1 MARIWNKYPYT
12 DFHELNLSWVV
23 DKITDFEARLTDV
36 EEDVEDLKTRMT
48 SIEGRMT
55 TAEERIAQHDSDI
68 AGLSSSVSGIR
79 NRVTAL
85 ENADIQDAAMLE
97 SVFSVV
103 PGGTSVTV
111 NFNAATYENGAKRE
125 AGDTAVI
132 PKATESAAGVIV
144 PGDQAKLNKMTLSGD
159 DVIFVGKVSGDAPT
173 SGSDYCTKNYVDS
186 LAISG
191 SATVSRS
198 TINMLSTHGT
208 PHATVEV
215 ISYGKVRWLYIHGY
229 VSDVTTEIGSGT
241 STNAIELYCDLDA
254 GDAPYTGIY
263 TESHIYENNV
273 YIWPGVEI
281 ICGTNGR
288 ITVYNHGSVVPVGGS
303 TKSFIAHMMY
313 IVA

>member
-1 MARIWNKYPYT
+1 MARVWNRYPYT
-12 DFHELNLSWVV
+12 DLHELNMSFCL
-23 DKITDFEARLTDV
+23 DKITEFEARLTDV
-36 EEDVEDLKTRMT
+36 EEDVADLKTRMT
-48 SIEGRMT
+48 SVEGRMT

-68 AGLSSSVSGIR
+68 AGLSSAVGGIR

-111 NFNAATYENGAKRE
+111 NFNAATYENGVKRE

-159 DVIFVGKVSGDAPT
+159 DVIFAGKVSGDAPT
-173 SGSDYCTKNYVDS
+173 SGYDYCNKNYVDS

-191 SATVSRS
+191 SATVSSS
-198 TINMLSTHGT
+198 TVNMLSTHGT
-208 PHATVEV
+208 PHATVQV
-215 ISYGKVRWLYIHGY
+215 ISYGKIRWLRITGY
-229 VSDVTTEIGSGT
+229 VSDVTSEIGSGT
-241 STNAIELYCDLDA
+241 STNAIELYCDLSA
-254 GDAPYTGIY
+254 GDAPYASIS
-263 TESHIYENNV
+263 TEAHIYENNV
-273 YIWPGVEI
+273 YVWPGVYI
-281 ICGTNGR
+281 TAGDSGR
-288 ITVYNHGSVVPVGGS
+288 ITVYNQGSVVPVGGS
-303 TKSFIAHMMY
+303 SKSFTAYLMY